1 MDLRTCPVRSDG
13 RLTLADQGVGSVHG
27 LQRWRRVSA
36 METDGTASLSCREVA
51 GLRVVECVGEPDHT
65 DLLQQFVRREGLACV
80 GIQIIRAGCEALQSG
95 NDRRA
100 IGPGELLIWTSDEPV
115 ELTSA
120 ARLHKISLIVPWA
133 EIKERLPRT
142 ASFRG
147 AVLDGTSGLGA
158 VLHSHVDALARQV
171 DRLSR
176 DDLSAVRRAT
186 IELLVAAILYRLSTA
201 PQLGLSHQYLIRIQS
216 YIVDHLQ
223 DEDLGPASIAKAHHI
238 SQRYLHLLFSQTGQG
253 VSSFIR
259 ERRLDRCRETLTDPT
274 CRSLSVAEIAHRWGF
289 PAPAH
294 FSRIFKQHFGWSP
307 SELRCVIAETS

>member
-1 MDLRTCPVRSDG
+1 MDLRTCAARPEG
-13 RLTLADQGVGSVHG
+13 RATLADQAMGPTSA
-27 LQRWRRVSA
+27 LPEWRRVSA
-36 METDGTASLSCREVA
+36 MDSDGTASFSCRDVA
-51 GLRVVECVGEPDHT
+51 GLRVVECIGGSDHT
-65 DLLQQFVRREGLACV
+65 DLLQQFVRREGLDCV
-80 GIQIIRAGCEALQSG
+80 GVQIIRSGCEALRSG
-95 NDRRA
+95 NDCRA
-100 IGPGELLIWTSDEPV
+100 IGPGELIIWTSDVPV

-120 ARLHKISLIVPWA
+120 ARLHKVSLVVPWA
-133 EIKERLPRT
+133 ELRERLPRT

-186 IELLVAAILYRLSTA
+186 IELLGAAILYRVSTA

-253 VSSFIR
+253 VSGFIR
-259 ERRLDRCRETLTDPT
+259 ARRLERCRETLSDPT
-274 CRSLSVAEIAHRWGF
+274 CRNLSVAEIAHRWGF

-294 FSRIFKQHFGWSP
+294 FSRIFKQHFGGSP
-307 SELRCVIAETS
+307 SELRCVAAETS